1 MPPLST
7 TYHSKRDR
15 LTHWAD
21 QQLESPSPLMRF
33 LHSLVRIILITLQE
47 ADKNTLSLRSGALT
61 YTILLSLVP
70 MLAMS
75 TAVIKGL
82 GGSDQLRDVVYSYI
96 DTLEQ
101 TAPELE
107 LGGADEKEAELPSDS
122 TEPADAAS
130 LTAHLRS
137 GADQLFDYVDR
148 TNFVRL
154 GTFGMLG
161 IFLSVILV
169 LNHIEAAMNTIW
181 RITTGRSVLRKITD
195 YLTLLVLL
203 PITINIALAAGA
215 ILESQSLTGYLD
227 RFIPA
232 EWIQALLLNGIPIFF
247 LTITLYV
254 IYIFFPNTR
263 PKTFPALAGA
273 LLAGTLW
280 FATQNLYI
288 SMQIGVSKYNA
299 IYGSFATFPLF
310 LVWIYFGWLFVL
322 LGAQVAYAIEK
333 RKNYQLIRQSIAPA
347 LQLSAAIDIIR
358 LITSRFQDRESTT
371 FDQIT
376 HSLVTYSSAHLKQV
390 LSELVRGNILH
401 YAQGG
406 GEIMPSLPA
415 EKITNQHIIEVI
427 FGSDLPESEGGL
439 ASKRVLQSAVI
450 ELENDFGPN
459 QSSPSPETSAS
470 SDSTE
475 QSN

>member
-1 MPPLST
+1 MSPLDTT
-7 TYHSKRDR
+7 TYQSKRAR
-15 LTHWAD
+15 LTSWAD
-21 QQLESPSPLMRF
+21 QRLDCPSSLQKF
-33 LHSLVRIILITLQE
+33 LHVLVRITLITLQE
-47 ADKNTLSLRSGALT
+47 ASKNALSLRSGALT

-82 GGSDQLRDVVYSYI
+82 GGSNQLKEVVYSYI

-101 TAPELE
+101 TAPA
-107 LGGADEKEAELPSDS
+107 LGTEAEESQQTAAQADS
-122 TEPADAAS
+122 AT
-130 LTAHLRS
+130 LTAHLRA

-169 LNHIEAAMNTIW
+169 LNHIETAMNRIW

-203 PITINIALAAGA
+203 PISINIALAAGA
-215 ILESQSLTGYLD
+215 ILESQSLTGHLD
-227 RFIPA
+227 RFIPG
-232 EWIQALLLNGIPIFF
+232 EWIQALILNGIPIFF

-254 IYIFFPNTR
+254 IYIFFPNTK
-263 PKTFPALAGA
+263 PQTIPAFTGA

-288 SMQIGVSKYNA
+288 SMQIGVSRYNA
-299 IYGSFATFPLF
+299 IYGSFATVPLF

-333 RKNYQLIRQSIAPA
+333 RKSYQLIRQGIAPA
-347 LQLSAAIDIIR
+347 LQLSAAIDIIS
-358 LITSRFQDRESTT
+358 LISSQFQEKQGTS
-371 FDQIT
+371 FDHISHALT
-376 HSLVTYSSAHLKQV
+376 AYSSAHLKQV
-390 LSELVRGNILH
+390 LGELVRADIVH
-401 YAQGG
+401 YVEKSGQ
-406 GEIMPSLPA
+406 IMPSLPP
-415 EKITNQHIIEVI
+415 EEITNQQIIEVI
-427 FGSDLPESEGGL
+427 FGTDLPESKGGN
-439 ASKRVLQSAVI
+439 ASKRVLQSAVN
-450 ELENDFGPN
+450 ELEN
-459 QSSPSPETSAS
+459 QAS
-470 SDSTE
+470 RTRNDLHVPVIKH
-475 QSN
+475 QPK